1 MSRRPPRPTRTDTL
15 FPYTTLFRS
24 WPFSAEG
31 SRRRLESGLDLH
43 ALSRDE
49 HRALLI
55 DLFDEALTAM
65 DEAERHAGGFV
76 ADRVALDFAAFW
88 LYFGFG
94 FDAAATERFMGR
106 VRAAGGRCDRILML
120 PWGAL
125 PLVAAGRRP

>member
-1 MSRRPPRPTRTDTL
+1 
-15 FPYTTLFRS
+15 
-24 WPFSAEG
+24 
-31 SRRRLESGLDLH
+31 
-43 ALSRDE
+43 
-49 HRALLI
+49 
-55 DLFDEALTAM
+55 M

-106 VRAAGGRCDRILML
+106 VRAVVGRCDRILML

-125 PLVAAGRRP
+125 PLVADGIRTPNPWVQLHFQALIEGLETHLLPPGLLARLPAEVIEPEARVRWALPMAGEPAP